1 MTEETTTEL
10 PTLLPQEPVAQ
21 APGAEYR
28 VLARKYRPQ
37 TFAELIG
44 QEAMVRTLR
53 NAIEAGRLAHA
64 FILTGV
70 RGVGKTTTAR
80 IIARALNC
88 IGADG
93 QGGVTITAC
102 GVCENC
108 RAIAEDR
115 HMDVLEMDAA
125 SRTGVDDIRELID
138 GVRYRPTSA
147 RYKIYIID
155 EVHML
160 SRNAFNALLKTLE
173 EPPEHVKFIFATTEV
188 RKVPV
193 TVLSRCQRFD
203 LRRVDVETLAS
214 HFAQLVEME
223 GASVSVPALHLI
235 ARAADGSVRDGL
247 SLLDQ
252 AMAQGSD
259 GIDEDQV
266 RRMLGLAD
274 RTITF
279 DLFEGIMKG
288 EIAAALELLAAQYEA
303 GADPTQVLED
313 MLDLVHWLTRVKV
326 VPQAADDPAVP
337 EAERVRGKAMA
348 DGLSM
353 AALSRAWQMMLK
365 GLQELAMAPS
375 PMQAAEM
382 ILVRMAYAS
391 DLPAPAEAIEALQRG
406 AAPVA
411 VPSSSGASGAATVAP
426 ASSVAPPAPPAH
438 SDEAPPDDGSSLRP
452 MATRSSPMPKAEA
465 ALAPD
470 VEPALDELG
479 PDEAV
484 PDETG
489 PTKPDPANFVEV
501 VALAEA
507 LREALLHSALRNNVH
522 LVHFEPG
529 RIEFRPDE
537 HASRD
542 LANELSR
549 LLNEATDRRWVVT
562 VSSEAGAQTLRQQ
575 AEAADAVA
583 HARAQDH
590 PLVKAALDTFPGA
603 RITSVRPLAP
613 MADGAPRGGEDG
625 LPVDPDEAPDAD

>member
-1 MTEETTTEL
+1 MTEETANPS
-10 PTLLPQEPVAQ
+10 PTLLPQEPAAQ
-21 APGAEYR
+21 APGADYR

-93 QGGVTITAC
+93 QGGVTIAAC

-147 RYKIYIID
+147 RYKVYIID

-203 LRRVDVETLAS
+203 LRRIDVETLAS
-214 HFAQLVEME
+214 HFAQLAEKE
-223 GASVSVPALHLI
+223 GALVSVPALHLI

-252 AMAQGSD
+252 AIAQGSD

-274 RTITF
+274 RTMTF
-279 DLFEGIMKG
+279 DLFEGVMKG

-303 GADPTQVLED
+303 GANPTQVLED

-326 VPQAADDPAVP
+326 VPQAADDPGVP
-337 EAERVRGKAMA
+337 EAERVRGKALA

-365 GLQELAMAPS
+365 GLQEVAMAPS

-382 ILVRMAYAS
+382 VLVRMAYAS
-391 DLPAPAEAIEALQRG
+391 DLPAPAEAIEALRRG
-406 AAPVA
+406 DGPPAGP
-411 VPSSSGASGAATVAP
+411 PSSGESSAATGAP
-426 ASSVAPPAPPAH
+426 ASSVAAPAR
-438 SDEAPPDDGSSLRP
+438 SEGAPWDDGGAPRA
-452 MATRSSPMPKAEA
+452 MATRSSPMLKAEA

-470 VEPALDELG
+470 VQPMLEEP
-479 PDEAV
+479 V
-484 PDETG
+484 PDETV
-489 PTKPDPANFVEV
+489 PAKPDPASFVEV

-529 RIEFRPDE
+529 RIEFKPDE
-537 HASRD
+537 HAPRD

-549 LLNEATDRRWVVT
+549 VLNEATDRRWVVT

-613 MADGAPRGGEDG
+613 SADDAPQGGEDG
-625 LPVDPDEAPDAD
+625 LPVDPDEAADDD